1 MSNPTF
7 VVSFCIF
14 FTNSKASVT
23 VRTISIRSLIDSV
36 QFVINLL
43 AKTIIPISVKAIV
56 KYINTVFNQGNEDN
70 EKENT

>member
-1 MSNPTF
+1 M
-7 VVSFCIF
+7 
-14 FTNSKASVT
+14 T